1 MTGGLGVAILISI
14 AAAGAGMD
22 GIAHLRASRL
32 DHFYLVVMA
41 AGSVALQP
49 VIPAADAA
57 VFHHALAGTG
67 RIGDQSTLIPGMP
80 QRFRGIRHKG
90 RATALAAVDGLAAC
104 FTSGGNDRCFIV
116 VRECCCHIR
125 DMAVPAGNAL
135 LDGVTR
141 HSAGRCYSMD
151 RIVMFPLRGIR
162 LLHLA
167 AAGTDFQQLAIA
179 LAGGVPQNDALPGV
193 AQGIHIVPLLDFST
207 SGTKIAVISYV
218 VQLGLTD
225 SSRMNL

>member
-1 MTGGLGVAILISI
+1 
-14 AAAGAGMD
+14 MD
-22 GIAHLRASRL
+22 GIAHLRTSRL

-90 RATALAAVDGLAAC
+90 RATALTAVDGLAPC

-116 VRECCCHIR
+116 VRECCRHVR
-125 DMAVPAGNAL
+125 DVAIPAGNAL

-141 HSAGRCYSMD
+141 HGAGRCYSMD
-151 RIVMFPLRGIR
+151 RIVMFPLGSVR

-207 SGTKIAVISYV
+207 SGTKIAVIS
-218 VQLGLTD
+218 
-225 SSRMNL
+225 